1 MVMQLHAP
9 IQPCLWLGHQA
20 EEAARYYVAIFPD
33 SRITHVAHYSEA
45 GRDMHGMAPGTVL
58 TVSFELDGQPFLAI
72 NGMPHYAFTQAV
84 SFQVMC
90 DTQEQID
97 YYWDR
102 LGEGGDTTVR
112 QCGWLKDRFGLSWQV
127 MPTEIISLMTGP
139 HCDAV
144 MTAMMPMQK
153 LDLAALRAAAAPG

>member
-1 MVMQLHAP
+1 MQLHAP
-9 IQPCLWLGHQA
+9 IQPCLWFNGRA
-20 EEAARYYVAIFPD
+20 DDAARYYVGIFPD
-33 SRITHVAHYSEA
+33 SRITHVSHYSDA
-45 GRDMHGMAPGTVL
+45 GRAMHGMAPGTVL
-58 TVSFELDGQPFLAI
+58 TVSFELDGQPFMAI
-72 NGMPHYAFTQAV
+72 NGTPAYRFTEAV

-97 YYWDR
+97 YYWAR
-102 LGEGGDTTVR
+102 LGEGGDAAVR

-127 MPTEIISLMTGP
+127 VPTEIISLMTGP

-153 LDLAALRAAAAPG
+153 LDLATLRAAAKPG